1 MLAGRVYTNKNTAER
16 RNRLIDEILRGEK
29 KKDTLPN
36 SSFSFD
42 KETQA
47 AYFAQTRRNMK
58 SDMAY
63 ATMHHGSQTDDLK
76 VSEVMNSG
84 KLQRNRA

>member
-1 MLAGRVYTNKNTAER
+1 MSAERELSGRDTAAR
-16 RNRLIDEILRGEK
+16 RNRLVDEVLKGEK

-36 SSFSFD
+36 SSIAFD

-47 AYFAQTRRNMK
+47 AYFARMRKNIK

-63 ATMHHGSQTDDLK
+63 ATMRQGSQTDDLK
-76 VSEVMNSG
+76 VLEVMHCG
-84 KLQRNRA
+84 QL

>member
-63 ATMHHGSQTDDLK
+63 ATDEQWEVTEKQSVITDI
-76 VSEVMNSG
+76 S
-84 KLQRNRA
+84 

>member
-16 RNRLIDEILRGEK
+16 RNRLIDEILRGVK

-63 ATMHHGSQTDDLK
+63 ATMHHGIQTDDLK
-76 VSEVMNSG
+76 VSEVMNGG
-84 KLQRNRA
+84 KLQRN